1 MEIKTSD
8 MGREIPI
15 RMILMVKS
23 EMKGINDEGRDIK
36 VEVGA
41 GVLIDTNKTMM
52 KIEEERG
59 RGNTAAIEEGMNGR
73 KGSVDTGLG
82 VLNPH
87 QQSLCHHAQ
96 SLETAPNANTVETVI
111 KLINE
116 EDTKVVEEKIR
127 RSHHLSVD
135 IVQGGSDQRLF
146 HHHPHHLLNLWMTT

>member
-1 MEIKTSD
+1 

-15 RMILMVKS
+15 RMILMIKS
-23 EMKGINDEGRDIK
+23 EMVGINDEGIDIK

-41 GVLIDTNKTMM
+41 GVLIDTNKMM
-52 KIEEERG
+52 KKIEEERG
-59 RGNTAAIEEGMNGR
+59 RGRGNTVAIEEGMNGR

-87 QQSLCHHAQ
+87 RQSLCHHAQ
-96 SLETAPNANTVETVI
+96 CLESAPNVNTVETGIVT
-111 KLINE
+111 NE
-116 EDTKVVEEKIR
+116 EDTKVVAEKIR

-146 HHHPHHLLNLWMTT
+146 HHHPLHRLNLWMTP

>member
-23 EMKGINDEGRDIK
+23 EMVVINDEGRDIK

-41 GVLIDTNKTMM
+41 GVLIDTNKMM
-52 KIEEERG
+52 KKIEEERG
-59 RGNTAAIEEGMNGR
+59 RGNTVAIEEGMNGR

-96 SLETAPNANTVETVI
+96 SLESAPNANTVETGIV
-111 KLINE
+111 INE
-116 EDTKVVEEKIR
+116 EDTKVVAEKIR
-127 RSHHLSVD
+127 RSHLSVG
-135 IVQGGSDQRLF
+135 IVQGESDQHLF
-146 HHHPHHLLNLWMTT
+146 HHHHPHHLLNL

>member
-23 EMKGINDEGRDIK
+23 EMVGINDEGIDIK

-41 GVLIDTNKTMM
+41 GVLIDTNKMMM

-59 RGNTAAIEEGMNGR
+59 RGNTVAIEEGMNGR

-96 SLETAPNANTVETVI
+96 CLESAPNANTVETGIV
-111 KLINE
+111 INE
-116 EDTKVVEEKIR
+116 EDTKVVAEKIR

-146 HHHPHHLLNLWMTT
+146 HHHPLHLLNLWMTP

>member
-15 RMILMVKS
+15 RMILMIKS
-23 EMKGINDEGRDIK
+23 EMVVINDEGIDIK

-41 GVLIDTNKTMM
+41 GVLIDTNKMM
-52 KIEEERG
+52 KKIEEERG
-59 RGNTAAIEEGMNGR
+59 RGNTVAIEEGMNGR

-87 QQSLCHHAQ
+87 RQSLCHHAQ
-96 SLETAPNANTVETVI
+96 CLESAPNVNTVETGIVT
-111 KLINE
+111 NE
-116 EDTKVVEEKIR
+116 EDTKVVAEKIR

-146 HHHPHHLLNLWMTT
+146 HHHPLHRLNLWMTP

>member
-23 EMKGINDEGRDIK
+23 EMKGINDEGIDIK
-36 VEVGA
+36 GEVGA
-41 GVLIDTNKTMM
+41 GVLIDTNKMM

-59 RGNTAAIEEGMNGR
+59 RGNTVAIEEGMNGR

-96 SLETAPNANTVETVI
+96 SLESAPNANTVETGIV
-111 KLINE
+111 INE
-116 EDTKVVEEKIR
+116 EDTKVVAEKIR

-146 HHHPHHLLNLWMTT
+146 HHHPLHLLNPWMTT